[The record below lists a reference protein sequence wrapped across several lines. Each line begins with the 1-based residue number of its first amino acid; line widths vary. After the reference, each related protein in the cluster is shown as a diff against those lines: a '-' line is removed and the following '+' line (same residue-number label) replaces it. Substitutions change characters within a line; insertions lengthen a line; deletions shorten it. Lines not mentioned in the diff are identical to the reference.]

1 MGKVFK
7 KVFKPIQKLVPK
19 SLRPYVPYAAAFI
32 PGGMG
37 LSAGLQSMGGSAF
50 LKAAIARG
58 MIDPD
63 ASIGDSLK
71 TGLIAAAPQ
80 AIGKGLGALGTKYGS
95 PSTTNT
101 LLKSISKG
109 STGASKVPFSETLGN
124 LATTASGSPY
134 LNPEFTPGK
143 LMDTA
148 KVAGT
153 LGTVEAAAQ
162 LAELNQEEIDKYN
175 DSLGGNLDRGERRA
189 QLTAIFTRAGYEPD
203 YVDQMLTTYGYAQ
216 GGIAGLRSG
225 YENGGTVTI
234 TQEEYDRLRSNKM
247 GTKEGLGFATEGLGM
262 LGKSGHSREPVPML
276 RFAQG
281 GEVIEESET
290 LMAGGPYGSGRDV
303 QDAYSVW
310 SGMGPDDKSLFEGF
324 LDFYKQGSW
333 RDQIMGQTDVEENT
347 MMASAPSLEDSLNEK
362 SLMMFRKPYYELTEE
377 EVELLNEMATGG
389 RVGMKIGGIMKIGK
403 GISNLKRTIVNKL
416 SRMTDD
422 IDLQGNTDYADDT
435 GLDFTLDVTAK
446 SRKGRKVLD
455 GLAEE
460 GLIEKLDDN
469 NFFIR
474 DDQRDALFDMKDLKA
489 SGMTEEYGGTFTR
502 FDEGV
507 GTAGP
512 GMPYGG
518 YDEVIDTF
526 YKKANGGIMNK
537 NLLNTG
543 MDKDMRGGGFIPEG
557 TKEKADDVPARLSKN
572 EFVMTADAVRAAGG
586 GSVNKGAQRMY
597 NIMNQ
602 LEAQA

>member
-19 SLRPYVPYAAAFI
+19 SLRPYVPYATAFI

-71 TGLIAAAPQ
+71 TGLMAASPQ

-333 RDQIMGQTDVEENT
+333 RDQIMGQADVEENT

-389 RVGMKIGGIMKIGK
+389 RVGYAGGGASYNKSERYSILAKKFNK
-403 GISNLKRTIVNKL
+403 GIPLTPDEAAEL
-416 SRMTDD
+416 EMLEMT
-422 IDLQGNTDYADDT
+422 YADPHKM
-435 GLDFTLDVTAK
+435 A
-446 SRKGRKVLD
+446 
-455 GLAEE
+455 
-460 GLIEKLDDN
+460 
-469 NFFIR
+469 
-474 DDQRDALFDMKDLKA
+474 Q
-489 SGMTEEYGGTFTR
+489 
-502 FDEGV
+502 
-507 GTAGP
+507 
-512 GMPYGG
+512 
-518 YDEVIDTF
+518 
-526 YKKANGGIMNK
+526 GGIMNR

-543 MDKDMRGGGFIPEG
+543 VDKDMRGGGFIPEG

-572 EFVMTADAVRAAGG
+572 EFVMTADAVKAAGG

-602 LEAQA
+602 LEAKA